1 MLAVVPLQ
9 SAHVTPARPFTADAR
24 VRGGALAAAA
34 AAAAACSGALV
45 ISDALGRGS
54 LRSAMVPAPRVSRCC
69 ALSWQCRAPET
80 RARASYLLPLGF
92 RTIQQLFWP
101 VSARA
106 AIYWATSWCL
116 MQRTSDTLGAYAS
129 CCHCQDVSEHD
140 QAYGTQAWTPFT
152 SHEQA
157 HKNKQHSWLSGSQRT
172 EKDTQRE
179 GSSSEFCFCGIF
191 FFSFP

>member
-116 MQRTSDTLGAYAS
+116 MQRTSDNWAHMPAAVTAKMYLSMIRHTAHRHGLPLQVMNRRTKISSTRGSVVHNAPRKTLNA
-129 CCHCQDVSEHD
+129 
-140 QAYGTQAWTPFT
+140 
-152 SHEQA
+152 
-157 HKNKQHSWLSGSQRT
+157 
-172 EKDTQRE
+172 KDRA
-179 GSSSEFCFCGIF
+179 SSSVFAEF
-191 FFSFP
+191 FFSSFP